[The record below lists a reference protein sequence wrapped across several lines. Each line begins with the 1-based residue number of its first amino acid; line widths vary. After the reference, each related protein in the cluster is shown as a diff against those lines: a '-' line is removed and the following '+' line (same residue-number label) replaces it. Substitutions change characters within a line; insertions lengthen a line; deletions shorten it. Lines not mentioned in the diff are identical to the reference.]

1 MNKTV
6 VSFADGVGNYM
17 KAMNRLE
24 LSLQGNFNGIFKG
37 VNDYGHIRSEQH
49 KTVPYQFKAKSIYKA
64 MEDGADHI
72 LWCDSVVYAKASI
85 EPVFDH
91 IQREGYL
98 FFDNIGFTVGDY
110 TSDACLDYFGM
121 SREEAF
127 KVPMIMACVM
137 GFNIHNPLT
146 AQFLQK
152 YIAAS
157 EDGITYPGAWSNANC
172 EVSTD
177 LRVQGH
183 RHDQSVASI
192 LIHQL
197 GMKIH
202 KGNETFFMYQEHL
215 KIMHKADSVC
225 LFSQGI

>member
-1 MNKTV
+1 MKKTV

-24 LSLQGNFNGIFKG
+24 LSLQGNFDGTFKG
-37 VNDYGHIRSEQH
+37 VNDYGHIASVQH
-49 KTVPYQFKAKSIYKA
+49 KEVPYQFKAKSIYKA
-64 MEDGADHI
+64 MEDGGELI
-72 LWCDSVVYAKASI
+72 LWCDSVVYAKQSI

-91 IQREGYL
+91 IKEYGYL

-110 TSDACLDYFGM
+110 TSDACLAHFGVT
-121 SREEAF
+121 REEAF
-127 KVPMIMACVM
+127 KMPMIMACVM
-137 GFNIHNPLT
+137 GLNIHNST
-146 AQFLQK
+146 TQEFIRQ
-152 YIAAS
+152 YVAAS
-157 EDGITYPGAWSNANC
+157 EDGLTYPGAWSNKNA
-172 EVSTD
+172 EVSYD

-192 LIHQL
+192 LIHKL
-197 GMKIH
+197 GMEIL

-215 KIMHKADSVC
+215 KVMHKADSVC